1 MSEYTVQTDFD
12 EAPDAH
18 FVVLNKDQHERI
30 VTIRRDGAI
39 EVNPKY
45 TVDEAAKAFWD
56 AVMQTAG
63 TWRRIA

>member
-1 MSEYTVQTDFD
+1 MTYRVGPGGTPD
-12 EAPDAH
+12 EPL
-18 FVVLNKDQHERI
+18 VVLNQDPAERI
-30 VTIRRDGAI
+30 VTVRADGTV

-56 AVMQTAG
+56 AVMKTAG